1 MGIIKIKVK
10 TSLGDIIIQGESHQ
24 EVEMML
30 EKIPPDFIEKIKV
43 LLSQKLISQSTN
55 KLKGIVEL
63 TVNGPILTTRK
74 KLTHYEAIGL
84 ILYAS
89 EEGKQQASQIK
100 KLLESS
106 GLKTIIHARLN
117 EMTKRGHVFKP
128 KSNKPEFKLT
138 NQGENWI
145 EKDVLKKLQEIF

>member
-1 MGIIKIKVK
+1 MGIIKIKVR

-30 EKIPPDFIEKIKV
+30 EKIPHDFFEKINA
-43 LLSQKLISQSTN
+43 LLAQKLSSQSPN

-63 TVNGPILTTRK
+63 TINGPILTTRK

-117 EMTKRGHVFKP
+117 EMTKRGHIFKP

-138 NQGENWI
+138 NRGENWI
-145 EKDVLKKLQEIF
+145 EKEVLKKLQQTF